1 MASGPT
7 YKTWQVPPAVASE
20 SSLIGWI
27 DDACGEGLNWLK
39 SQRCSRD
46 YRKALDTLSGMDT
59 QPNPSAS
66 YRSRLNTNRLKR
78 NIREVVSVL
87 SRLRPF
93 WGYQSDNKAYQEEAA
108 MMNQVCRSWY
118 LETFAD
124 RAVKE
129 ALQYAA
135 ATGRGWLHPIYRRDM
150 AGTGKGDIKLLTFG
164 APCVLP
170 TQLPSNGDWQ
180 SAYAVT
186 ILDEWPIYMAHG
198 MFPQYQDRL
207 VPSSSRFWYQNDNV
221 KKSAMGNWWQRA
233 FKSAANR
240 SGEPGLPELLIP
252 IRKSYVLDLSLN
264 TTKEPIPMGEPGSS
278 WFYEVP
284 FIGQDIPAGHDMHGN
299 QIFRKA
305 NENDARLY
313 PYRRLIISSDKCR
326 LYDGPAFD
334 WHGMF
339 PGVSFCPDSW
349 PWEPLGFSLVHDG
362 YDINESIKEIDR
374 GVMDKVRAQLNPAL
388 SFDMNVVSK
397 KEMERFDPFKPNAR
411 MAFDGMGT
419 SAPPAQP
426 VLPYEFLKV
435 SPEIVTYRQVL
446 QDGMD
451 SQMCINDVA
460 ALAKARTVGSVD
472 QIEKI
477 MEMQGPIITDMS
489 RSMEPPMRDLGNM
502 IKYNVLQYYT
512 TTRVMQLVGADMMP
526 LTTFDFEPDSIVPSH
541 LPDEDSSHESQHD
554 RIKRARTFADNLR
567 FFILPNSLHEYQQM
581 EMKLGLVQLIK
592 AGAKISTQT
601 LAEAWN
607 VRDYGKFDG
616 VNEIERWKSEKE
628 MELEFMV
635 RGEVI
640 KQNLETAMM
649 AASVVQ
655 PPGSAQPG
663 KQPEGR
669 PTTGMD
675 APRLVSKDGG
685 ARSTITQVK

>member
-1 MASGPT
+1 
-7 YKTWQVPPAVASE
+7 
-20 SSLIGWI
+20 
-27 DDACGEGLNWLK
+27 
-39 SQRCSRD
+39 
-46 YRKALDTLSGMDT
+46 
-59 QPNPSAS
+59 
-66 YRSRLNTNRLKR
+66 
-78 NIREVVSVL
+78 
-87 SRLRPF
+87 
-93 WGYQSDNKAYQEEAA
+93 
-108 MMNQVCRSWY
+108 
-118 LETFAD
+118 
-124 RAVKE
+124 
-129 ALQYAA
+129 
-135 ATGRGWLHPIYRRDM
+135 
-150 AGTGKGDIKLLTFG
+150 
-164 APCVLP
+164 
-170 TQLPSNGDWQ
+170 
-180 SAYAVT
+180 
-186 ILDEWPIYMAHG
+186 
-198 MFPQYQDRL
+198 
-207 VPSSSRFWYQNDNV
+207 
-221 KKSAMGNWWQRA
+221 
-233 FKSAANR
+233 
-240 SGEPGLPELLIP
+240 
-252 IRKSYVLDLSLN
+252 
-264 TTKEPIPMGEPGSS
+264 
-278 WFYEVP
+278 
-284 FIGQDIPAGHDMHGN
+284 
-299 QIFRKA
+299 
-305 NENDARLY
+305 
-313 PYRRLIISSDKCR
+313 
-326 LYDGPAFD
+326 
-334 WHGMF
+334 
-339 PGVSFCPDSW
+339 
-349 PWEPLGFSLVHDG
+349 
-362 YDINESIKEIDR
+362 
-374 GVMDKVRAQLNPAL
+374 
-388 SFDMNVVSK
+388 
-397 KEMERFDPFKPNAR
+397 
-411 MAFDGMGT
+411 
-419 SAPPAQP
+419 
-426 VLPYEFLKV
+426 
-435 SPEIVTYRQVL
+435 
-446 QDGMD
+446 
-451 SQMCINDVA
+451 
-460 ALAKARTVGSVD
+460 
-472 QIEKI
+472 